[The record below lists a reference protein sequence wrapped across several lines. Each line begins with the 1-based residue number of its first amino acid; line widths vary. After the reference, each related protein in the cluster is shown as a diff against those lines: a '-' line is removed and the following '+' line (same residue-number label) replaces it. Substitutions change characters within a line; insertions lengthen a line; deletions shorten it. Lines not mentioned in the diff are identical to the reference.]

1 MLTPVQE
8 IEFLGLTINSVTLE
22 ISLKKTKI
30 QKVVSECQ
38 NLLNYPQTSILELIK
53 LTGLVDHNYSSSLTR
68 KAELSFPPNATNI
81 FFNKRPFLFRQ
92 NGFELKRKNQTELV
106 GIKLRTVQ
114 WPGVNSKLGEVLI
127 QKYAS
132 AKD

>member
-38 NLLNYPQTSILELIK
+38 NLLNYPQTSILELLK
-53 LTGLVDHNYSSSLTR
+53 LTGLVDHN
-68 KAELSFPPNATNI
+68 
-81 FFNKRPFLFRQ
+81 
-92 NGFELKRKNQTELV
+92 
-106 GIKLRTVQ
+106 
-114 WPGVNSKLGEVLI
+114 
-127 QKYAS
+127 
-132 AKD
+132 